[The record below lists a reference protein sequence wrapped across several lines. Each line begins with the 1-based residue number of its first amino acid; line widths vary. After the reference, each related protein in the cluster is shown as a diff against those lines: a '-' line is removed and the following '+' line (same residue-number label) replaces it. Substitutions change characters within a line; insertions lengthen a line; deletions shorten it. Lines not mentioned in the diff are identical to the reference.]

1 MPVAST
7 NLTGFVAF
15 FEFGRWE
22 IAEGYVDVFFAD
34 DDLFGDAFDDSALF
48 GWGEGGPAFVEVGC
62 FCGYFIGGKLVH
74 FQGVE
79 FPLQFAQFGSEGAFL
94 VFQGTIELAETFR
107 GDLVTLVELVDLAHF
122 RADLFEGARMG
133 RQTLP
138 LLGEVLVSPG
148 EMFPDL
154 LFGDEEVL
162 RLVAQDE
169 HGVRSQSA
177 GP

>member
-62 FCGYFIGGKLVH
+62 FLVITH
-74 FQGVE
+74 IFFV
-79 FPLQFAQFGSEGAFL
+79 
-94 VFQGTIELAETFR
+94 VELAI
-107 GDLVTLVELVDLAHF
+107 LI
-122 RADLFEGARMG
+122 
-133 RQTLP
+133 
-138 LLGEVLVSPG
+138 
-148 EMFPDL
+148 
-154 LFGDEEVL
+154 
-162 RLVAQDE
+162 
-169 HGVRSQSA
+169 
-177 GP
+177 